1 MVEYLEWIYI
11 GTLSIGSLSVIGLCY
26 FIFRLISLRKNL
38 KTLDKSKPKG
48 KKAKRNKKRQKIV
61 LSRKKQSIL
70 ILFIVSL
77 VSSLIFFGSS
87 AYIRYY
93 QAMNLTPEDS
103 KSIVTSYY
111 LIRDFEDQL
120 NLLKD
125 KKDDQTKLEQNIR
138 QLSTSM
144 ASYGTKKANTLN
156 SVDGQ
161 LVLNRYY
168 NSVKQLGMNAST
180 QTKNFYGNSELV
192 NQFLK
197 DIQGA
202 KDYEGDVFKYY
213 KVDKAVLIKGK

>member
-48 KKAKRNKKRQKIV
+48 KKAKRNKKRQKIA

>member
-213 KVDKAVLIKGK
+213 KVDKAVLIKGE

>member
-48 KKAKRNKKRQKIV
+48 KKAKRNKKRQKIA

-77 VSSLIFFGSS
+77 LSSLIFFGSS

>member
-1 MVEYLEWIYI
+1 MVKYLEWIYI
-11 GTLSIGSLSVIGLCY
+11 GALSIGSLSVIGLCY
-26 FIFRLISLRKNL
+26 FMFRWFSLSKSL
-38 KTLDKSKPKG
+38 KSLTNSKSKG
-48 KKAKRNKKRQKIV
+48 RKAKRNKKRQKIV
-61 LSRKKQSIL
+61 LNRKKHSIF

-77 VSSLIFFGSS
+77 VSSLLFFGGS

-120 NLLKD
+120 NMLKD
-125 KKDDQTKLEQNIR
+125 KKDDQIKLEQNIR

-144 ASYGTKKANTLN
+144 ASYGTKKADTLN

-161 LVLNRYY
+161 LILNRYY
-168 NSVKQLGMNAST
+168 NSVTQLGKNAST

-192 NQFLK
+192 NDFLK
-197 DIQGA
+197 DIQSA

-213 KVDKAVLIKGK
+213 KVDKSALIKAK

>member
-1 MVEYLEWIYI
+1 MVRYLEWFYI
-11 GTLSIGSLSVIGLCY
+11 GALSIGSLSTIGLCY
-26 FIFRLISLRKNL
+26 FIFRLAALKKRL
-38 KTLDKSKPKG
+38 KTLNNNKLKG
-48 KKAKRNKKRQKIV
+48 RKAKSNKKKQKIV
-61 LSRKKQSIL
+61 LNRKKHSIF
-70 ILFIVSL
+70 ILFIISL
-77 VSSLIFFGSS
+77 VSSLLFFGVS

-93 QAMNLTPEDS
+93 QAMNLTTEDS

-125 KKDDQTKLEQNIR
+125 KKDDQIKLEQNIR

-161 LVLNRYY
+161 LTLNRYY
-168 NSVKQLGMNAST
+168 NSVTQLGKNAST

-192 NQFLK
+192 NDFLK
-197 DIQGA
+197 DIKSA
-202 KDYEGDVFKYY
+202 KDYEGDVFRYY
-213 KVDKAVLIKGK
+213 KVDKSVLIQAK